1 MHLTL
6 RLSDTHILGNDL
18 PRRHCNPSS
27 AGSYPSRHVETSLIS
42 YLLEISVHKRRTL
55 TRPRDASDLINSL
68 NRSTILPITEPD
80 RSPRTTSTMLQ
91 RRIGGNTAPLFRIS
105 SRAKG
110 ETRRT
115 TRIVSNHLLQ
125 SGSVSALNHPSTRR
139 RYRRNVQSTER
150 EGDSV
155 VL

>member
-1 MHLTL
+1 MHRALS
-6 RLSDTHILGNDL
+6 LSDTYILGDDL
-18 PRRHCNPSS
+18 ARRHCNPSS

-42 YLLEISVHKRRTL
+42 CISGIAVEERLTL
-55 TRPRDASDLINSL
+55 TQSRDASDLINSL

-80 RSPRTTSTMLQ
+80 RSPWTTSTMLQ
-91 RRIGGNTAPLFRIS
+91 RCIGGNTAPLFRVS
-105 SRAKG
+105 GRAEG

-115 TRIVSNHLLQ
+115 ARCVSDHLLQ
-125 SGSVSALNHPSTRR
+125 PGSLSALNHPLTPGW
-139 RYRRNVQSTER
+139 YRCKVQLTER

>member
-1 MHLTL
+1 MHRTL
-6 RLSDTHILGNDL
+6 RLSDTYILGNDL
-18 PRRHCNPSS
+18 ARRHCNPSS

-42 YLLEISVHKRRTL
+42 CLLKISIDKRRTL
-55 TRPRDASDLINSL
+55 TQPRDASDLINSL
-68 NRSTILPITEPD
+68 NRRTVLPITEPD
-80 RSPRTTSTMLQ
+80 RSPRTTSTMLESG
-91 RRIGGNTAPLFRIS
+91 IGSNTAPLVRIS

-115 TRIVSNHLLQ
+115 ARCVSNHLLQ
-125 SGSVSALNHPSTRR
+125 PGSLSALDHPLTPG
-139 RYRRNVQSTER
+139 RYRRKVQLTQR